1 MGHSEIPSI
10 DDDFFSAEALTDP
23 YPLYDRLRAAGE
35 VVRLAAHDV
44 LAVGRYDTARDL
56 LRAPDNFTSGHGIG
70 LNHVVNARGPRP
82 ITLTSEGDTHRLL
95 KSVVMAPM
103 MPRQMDELTSRLEN
117 IADDV
122 VSTLVEKK
130 RFEGVAELAVHLP
143 VTVVSH
149 LVGLPEEGR
158 QNMLKW
164 SAATFN
170 LIGPLNDRAK
180 QSLDSLLEMSMYA
193 ASMSRD
199 RLAPDSW
206 GSLVYRAVDEGRL
219 PEDLAAGLFIDYIA
233 PSLDTTIHAVS
244 HMINLFGSHPDQ
256 WNALRDDASLLEN
269 AVEEVLRYEAPVRG
283 FSRVTTSASRIGD
296 VEIAEGERVWVL
308 NGSANRD
315 DRRFEHADRFDI
327 TRSAA
332 GHLAFGYGP
341 HLCAGIHLARLEM
354 RVLLR
359 AMREMFRT
367 IDVGEKTISEN
378 NILRGW
384 ATLDVSVTAH

>member
-1 MGHSEIPSI
+1 MAHDRLPALG
-10 DDDFFSAEALTDP
+10 DDFFDSEVLVDP
-23 YPLYDRLRAAGE
+23 YPLYERLRSAGE
-35 VVRLAAHDV
+35 VVRLDSHDV
-44 LAVGRYDTARDL
+44 LAVGRYETARDV
-56 LRAPDNFTSGHGIG
+56 LRAPDDFTSGSGIG
-70 LNHVVNARGPRP
+70 LNSVVNARSPRP
-82 ITLTSEGDTHRLL
+82 ITLTSEGDTHKLL
-95 KSVVMAPM
+95 KSIVMAPM
-103 MPRQMDELTSRLEN
+103 MPRQMDDLASRLAEIANDVVVELT
-117 IADDV
+117 
-122 VSTLVEKK
+122 EKK
-130 RFEGVAELAVHLP
+130 QFEGVSELAVHLP

-170 LIGPLNDRAK
+170 LIGPLNDRARE
-180 QSLDSLLEMSMYA
+180 SLDSLLEMSMYA

-199 RLAPDSW
+199 RLAPGSW
-206 GSLVYRAVDEGRL
+206 GSLVYGAVDDGRL
-219 PEDLAAGLFIDYIA
+219 PEELAAGLFIDYIA

-244 HMINLFGSHPDQ
+244 HMINLFGTHPDQ
-256 WNALRDDASLLEN
+256 WMALKNDESLLEN

-283 FSRVTTSASRIGD
+283 FTRVATHSTRIGD
-296 VEIAEGERVWVL
+296 TEIAEGERVWVL

-315 DRRFEHADRFDI
+315 ERRYDRAHEFDI

-332 GHLAFGYGP
+332 GHLSFGYGT

-367 IDVGEKTISEN
+367 IEVGAKSVSEN

-384 ATLDVSVTAH
+384 ATLDVSVSSN